1 MDNGQVKM
9 LMQLNLEA
17 ETDTER
23 VTESVHPIDLKT
35 EDWEGWGLKKHET
48 HASEHKSSSDVAHHI
63 PGLTQTMPALNSHDL
78 TLGAIKGLQLL

>member
-1 MDNGQVKM
+1 MIAIALGSCPDLMDNGQVKM

-35 EDWEGWGLKKHET
+35 ED
-48 HASEHKSSSDVAHHI
+48 
-63 PGLTQTMPALNSHDL
+63 
-78 TLGAIKGLQLL
+78 